1 MSPTNQNVKA
11 TRRHHTKSRTGC
23 FECKRRRVK
32 CDETRPACT
41 KCVLGLETCVYPITP
56 RFAAKRDN
64 TNINKSY
71 LATDTFTPSP
81 SSSPYSDHFMS
92 SPFCSSTHIE
102 PASIGGA
109 RPMPFIDPVIG
120 LSNDDLYQYYV
131 HHTSSS
137 LSFSTAD
144 HTVFHQIIPALA
156 LHNSTVYH
164 ALLAVSAAHIAWN
177 MIFSQPPPDPAGVN
191 KVLLAGYRH
200 YNSASERMR
209 VAMFRSE
216 IELEPLVAS
225 ALLLVPFAT
234 ASQQINHW
242 ISKNTGSG
250 ARAAR
255 KRLESTPRDVTV
267 IMRGVRALLQS
278 PDSGSSLA
286 QWQFSPTLSAES
298 TTVQASATELWS
310 PTLSR
315 THFMTTIVAK
325 TSDVAFLRL
334 RRHLDFCSSRYD
346 QNDEEIAACRA
357 AIEVLEYL
365 KSAGLEAKPSTAS
378 PEGQWPEI
386 ATRASLQLSSPLGAF
401 ARHSF
406 ALSSD
411 SPHPTHA
418 LTRFFLTFLIRVP
431 QSYFDFVL
439 PLLDQRLETPCLPI
453 ELTHTQALALDV
465 YAHWSVLMF
474 LVENESWWIGS
485 LPEVTLEGMVN
496 RYGEGF
502 VKGAYGG
509 DGKED
514 GCKEKWW
521 PGWMLRT
528 LKDAKSFE

>member
-1 MSPTNQNVKA
+1 MSSTNQHVKG

-41 KCVLGLETCVYPITP
+41 KCVQGLEKCVYPISP
-56 RFAAKRDN
+56 RFAAKRDT

-81 SSSPYSDHFMS
+81 SSSPFSDHLTPP
-92 SPFCSSTHIE
+92 PFSYSTQNE
-102 PASIGGA
+102 PASIEGA
-109 RPMPFIDPVIG
+109 RPMPVIDPVIG
-120 LSNDDLYQYYV
+120 LSNDDLYKYYV
-131 HHTSSS
+131 HQTSHS
-137 LSFSTAD
+137 LSFSSAD
-144 HTVFHQIIPALA
+144 HTVLHQIIPALA

-164 ALLAVSAAHIAWN
+164 ALLAVSAVHIAWTT
-177 MIFSQPPPDPAGVN
+177 ISSQPPPDPAGVN
-191 KVLLAGYRH
+191 KILLAGYRH

-250 ARAAR
+250 AREAR

-278 PDSGSSLA
+278 PDGCSPLA
-286 QWQFSPTLSAES
+286 HKDCSPTLSAYS
-298 TTVQASATELWS
+298 TTVQASVMALWS

-315 THFMTTIVAK
+315 THFMISIIAK
-325 TSDVAFLRL
+325 TSDVAFMRL
-334 RRHLDFCSSRYD
+334 RRHLEFCSSRYD

-357 AIEVLEYL
+357 AVEVLEHL
-365 KSAGLEAKPSTAS
+365 KKAGLEAKPSTAS
-378 PEGQWPEI
+378 PGAQSPEI
-386 ATRASLQLSSPLGAF
+386 ATRASLQLSAPLRSF

-406 ALSSD
+406 ALSAD
-411 SPHPTHA
+411 SPQPTHA

-431 QSYFDFVL
+431 QSYFDFIL
-439 PLLDQRLETPCLPI
+439 PLLDQRLESPCLPI
-453 ELTHTQALALDV
+453 ELTHAQALALDV

-474 LVENESWWIGS
+474 LVEKEGWWIGS

-509 DGKED
+509 NGEVDG
-514 GCKEKWW
+514 GKEKWW

-528 LKDAKSFE
+528 LKDARSFE